1 MQARAR
7 RRARGQDLRS
17 PLIKKFIR
25 RVLRLGSGS
34 DPEIIPQREHGINR
48 DAISFGSRKTC
59 EVLHQA
65 GHEAYLVGG
74 AVRDLLLGTRP
85 KDFDIATSALPE
97 EVHRLFRRSR
107 LIGRRFRLAHV
118 MYGSETVE
126 VSTFRAGN
134 RAEGDEP
141 ESEPGP
147 TVDERAM
154 NQSGRSGRPRDPDH
168 ALDRHGR
175 QRSHEPAS
183 SIDQHGRVVRDNVYG
198 SREQDAARR
207 DFTVNALYYDPS
219 NETIL
224 DFHRGM
230 RDLKKKVV
238 RMIGDPRTRHRE
250 DPVRMLRAVR
260 LAAKYGF
267 TIDPRTRAPIRELAP
282 LLENV
287 PPARLFDE
295 MAKILMSGHAL
306 AGVHRLRI
314 EGLHH
319 GVLPMLDVILEQP
332 LGERFVNLALEQTDE
347 RVSAGKPVSPAFLFA
362 SLLWHEVLAA
372 SRNAEKTGTRPVPAL
387 HEAMD
392 KVLDIQT
399 EKLAIPRRFTTMM
412 KEIWLLQ
419 PRLEQ
424 RSGKRPF
431 ALIEQERFRAGF
443 DFLGLRAASGEV
455 PQELYDWWEKF
466 QHAAPDARA
475 AMLIAPQTGEQRTG
489 RRRRRRKPSGR
500 ETPRALPTD

>member
-1 MQARAR
+1 
-7 RRARGQDLRS
+7 
-17 PLIKKFIR
+17 LIKKFIR

-34 DPEIIPQREHGINR
+34 DPEIIPHREHGISR
-48 DAISFGSRKTC
+48 DAISYGSRKTC

-97 EVHRLFRRSR
+97 EVQRLFRRSR

-126 VSTFRAGN
+126 VSTFRAAN
-134 RAEGDEP
+134 IAERDEP
-141 ESEPGP
+141 EVEVGRAIGQ
-147 TVDERAM
+147 ERAVEERTTERPDR
-154 NQSGRSGRPRDPDH
+154 SGRSGRSAR
-168 ALDRHGR
+168 A
-175 QRSHEPAS
+175 HEPAS
-183 SIDQHGRVVRDNVYG
+183 SIDQHGRVLRDNVYG
-198 SREQDAARR
+198 TREQDAARR

-238 RMIGDPRTRHRE
+238 RMIGDARTRHRE

-267 TIDPRTRAPIRELAP
+267 TIDARTRAPIRELAP
-282 LLENV
+282 LIENV

-347 RVSAGKPVSPAFLFA
+347 RVSAGKRVSPAFLFA

-372 SRNAEKTGTRPVPAL
+372 ARKAEKAGARPIAAL
-387 HEAMD
+387 HESMD
-392 KVLDIQT
+392 QVLDKQT
-399 EKLAIPRRFTTMM
+399 DKLAIPRRFTSMM

-431 ALIEQERFRAGF
+431 ALLEQERFRAGF

-455 PQELYDWWEKF
+455 PQELFDWWETF

-475 AMLIAPQTGEQRTG
+475 AMLIAPQQGEQRAG
-489 RRRRRRKPSGR
+489 RRRRRRKPPGAETSGAV
-500 ETPRALPTD
+500 PD